1 MSLVVV
7 SAACA
12 AASVALAWPYASGRA
27 RARRPR
33 GWLLAAAS
41 VFLVPLLGQ
50 WVVPAVI
57 VGVAVVWA
65 RTLWRHRQEV
75 RRAAELATRV
85 VEVCELLAA
94 ELAAGRPPPAALDE
108 AATVCAE
115 LRPVAETAALGGD
128 VPGSL
133 RSVAEIPGAAA
144 LRPLAGAW
152 AISHRTGAGLVQ
164 STRRVAELVRAEQE
178 TDRVVAGELS
188 SARATARLVAALPVL
203 ALAMGS
209 GAGASPWHFLLMTPP
224 GLLCLS
230 IGLAVGMA
238 GLGWIEAIARG
249 VSR

>member
-7 SAACA
+7 SAAA
-12 AASVALAWPYASGRA
+12 AASSVALVWPYQSGGGRGRWPRA
-27 RARRPR
+27 
-33 GWLLAAAS
+33 WLLAPGSA
-41 VFLVPLLGQ
+41 FLVPVLGH
-50 WVVPAVI
+50 WVVPSVI
-57 VGVAVVWA
+57 VGAAALWA
-65 RTLWRHRQEV
+65 RTLWRRRKAA
-75 RRAAELATRV
+75 RRAADLATRV

-94 ELAAGRPPPAALDE
+94 ELAAGRPPPAALEE

-133 RSVAEIPGAAA
+133 RSVAETPGAAA

-152 AISHRTGAGLVQ
+152 AISHRTGAGLAGAI
-164 STRRVAELVRAEQE
+164 RRVADLVRAEQE
-178 TDRVVAGELS
+178 TDRVVAAELS
-188 SARATARLVAALPVL
+188 SARATARLVAGLPVL

-209 GAGASPWHFLLMTPP
+209 GAGASPWHFLLATPA
-224 GLLCLS
+224 GLVCLGF
-230 IGLAVGMA
+230 GLAVGLA